1 MTAKVLSQFIS
12 IYVDYKLLVGLTYT
26 NKNWRYMMNLGAKL
40 TKNHKK
46 ILCIKKK
53 KKLMYFNYFRITQI
67 QASCRDHSVSHNIA
81 LEYCSI
87 FGL

>member
-53 KKLMYFNYFRITQI
+53 KKAHVLQLFQNYTNPSQ
-67 QASCRDHSVSHNIA
+67 
-81 LEYCSI
+81 L
-87 FGL
+87 